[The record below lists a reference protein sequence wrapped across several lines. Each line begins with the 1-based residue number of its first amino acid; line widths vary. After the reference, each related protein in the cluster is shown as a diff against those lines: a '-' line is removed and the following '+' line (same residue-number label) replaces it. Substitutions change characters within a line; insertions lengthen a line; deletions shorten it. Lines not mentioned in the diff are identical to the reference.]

1 MFLWKTLYRQWQ
13 KRCLTDANYHFLFDA
28 PPLGVVSIDCETTG
42 LNPKKDDIITLSAVR
57 IVNND
62 ILASE
67 ALNLTLRP
75 SREIDSSAITIHR
88 LRNCDVQDGLAPQEA
103 MAQLLQFIGSSP
115 LLGYY
120 LEFDV
125 ALINRIVKPWLGITL
140 PNQQIELSA
149 CYYDYR
155 IGPIPQHNIDLRFDA
170 IRKHLDIPDLGAHD
184 AFSDAL
190 MVAMV
195 YLALEQKKQTARSK
209 PTKSR

>member
-1 MFLWKTLYRQWQ
+1 MFLWQTLYRHWQ
-13 KRCLTDANYHFLFDA
+13 KKRLTDANYDFLFDA
-28 PPLGVVSIDCETTG
+28 PSKGVVSIDCETTG

-57 IVNND
+57 IINND
-62 ILASE
+62 ILTSE

-75 SREIDSSAITIHR
+75 SRDIDSSAITVHR
-88 LRNCDVQDGLAPQEA
+88 LRNCDVQDGLEPKEA
-103 MAQLLQFIGSSP
+103 IAQFLQFIGSSP

-125 ALINRIVKPWLGITL
+125 ALINRIIKPWLGITL

-190 MVAMV
+190 MVAMS
-195 YLALEQKKQTARSK
+195 YLALEQKKQRTGSVRQ
-209 PTKSR
+209 